1 MAIIPGST
9 CVIKTNIKDIDITL
23 IESAIFSFSVSVDEK
38 PIVQKKY
45 LTKGTSNVKYI
56 DGNFIVPLTQ
66 QDTLLFDGN
75 KNILYE
81 TQINFEDKSV
91 SKTIYTKIQIRK
103 TLATELIGGNAPN
116 VKQNENY
123 YEMKA
128 DTVLYLNVSTEQIK
142 NYVSQANTFAE
153 NAKTSMENAKNS
165 EEAAQSYSENAKWSS
180 SMAATAANDA
190 SVARTSVENKISVAN
205 TLQNKAIEAA
215 TTAQQ
220 AKDTVLN
227 IEEQVSADKTIVED
241 AKGEVISAKNETL
254 LAKNEA
260 VTAKEYVDNAKNEAV
275 EASNDA
281 ISAATTSTQM
291 ATQAEQA
298 KETVVGSIDNAN
310 TLLNN
315 ALDAADV
322 IARQKAEIDQIAEQI
337 TADKADIE
345 QSVTTVSTAKQDTI
359 TAKNE
364 ALTAKNDAISAKN
377 DAIIAKDTVEGEITT
392 LKEDVGNIKKKK
404 NVVIYVGSA
413 ELSDEQKL
421 SCDYVC
427 DGIDDQLEINQAIDS
442 LPDSGGEIHLSRG
455 IFNISNTIY
464 IRKRI
469 KLVGEGKGITLDRN
483 NVNNGGTTLL
493 SELTGGCIIQIGKS
507 YTLSDIKGITL
518 SDFQIVGAGIN
529 VESNYCNGIN
539 VTTYTDC
546 VTLERLAIC
555 HCFYGLFVD
564 QSATVDDISVT
575 NCDFQR
581 DSCGIYIYGQG
592 WQTRIENNIFWDMS
606 GRQETSGIVLSAGK
620 NIVNGNYFG
629 VSSLVYQGMACAW
642 ISAKNAV
649 FLLCNGNSFSRCTSS
664 PIRFKAGGQFASISG
679 NSFYEIG
686 KAQFNHNERAVLYV
700 DGAGTGGGRISFTN
714 NTVYWANDD
723 DWKTSYL
730 AYLTNQVAQVNI
742 SNNTVIDGIG
752 KINENELVYKSE
764 DSAWAITIGNNVL
777 C

>member
-103 TLATELIGGNAPN
+103 TVATELIGGNVPN
-116 VKQNENY
+116 IKQDENY

-128 DTVLYLNVSTEQIK
+128 DTVLYLNVSTEQIE
-142 NYVSQANTFAE
+142 NYVSQASTFAE

-165 EEAAQSYSENAKWSS
+165 EEAAQNYSENASQS
-180 SMAATAANDA
+180 AQTSVEAANA
-190 SVARTSVENKISVAN
+190 AIAAQTSVENKISVAN

-227 IEEQVSADKTIVED
+227 IEEQVSEDKTIVED

-260 VTAKEYVDNAKNEAV
+260 VAAKEYVDTAKNEAV

-364 ALTAKNDAISAKN
+364 ALTAKNDAV
-377 DAIIAKDTVEGEITT
+377 IAKDTAVEQANSASLNKDKTDTNVTTTKQLAEQVGEDKTEVSEMVT
-392 LKEDVGNIKKKK
+392 ESRALLE
-404 NVVIYVGSA
+404 
-413 ELSDEQKL
+413 EQRKL
-421 SCDYVC
+421 I
-427 DGIDDQLEINQAIDS
+427 GLM
-442 LPDSGGEIHLSRG
+442 P
-455 IFNISNTIY
+455 TIY
-464 IRKRI
+464 IVQTIDEMRAIVNPKEKDI
-469 KLVGEGKGITLDRN
+469 CFVLGDVQSAYMYYTTAIDGTALSNPTWVWLTDIQLVAPSKDYLLNILQLATVAIT
-483 NVNNGGTTLL
+483 G
-493 SELTGGCIIQIGKS
+493 S
-507 YTLSDIKGITL
+507 YTDL
-518 SDFQIVGAGIN
+518 IN
-529 VESNYCNGIN
+529 KPNRYES
-539 VTTYTDC
+539 
-546 VTLERLAIC
+546 
-555 HCFYGLFVD
+555 F
-564 QSATVDDISVT
+564 ATVDDGVWDYSVADKIKLTADLVSISNVY
-575 NCDFQR
+575 N
-581 DSCGIYIYGQG
+581 GAVGLI
-592 WQTRIENNIFWDMS
+592 QTDLNITLPENSKKAYDYDYMDLPT
-606 GRQETSGIVLSAGK
+606 GG
-620 NIVNGNYFG
+620 
-629 VSSLVYQGMACAW
+629 VYQYT
-642 ISAKNAV
+642 
-649 FLLCNGNSFSRCTSS
+649 FLYDGSYYNWSRM
-664 PIRFKAGGQFASISG
+664 
-679 NSFYEIG
+679 
-686 KAQFNHNERAVLYV
+686 
-700 DGAGTGGGRISFTN
+700 
-714 NTVYWANDD
+714 
-723 DWKTSYL
+723 
-730 AYLTNQVAQVNI
+730 
-742 SNNTVIDGIG
+742 VI
-752 KINENELVYKSE
+752 
-764 DSAWAITIGNNVL
+764 A
-777 C
+777 